1 MNNLIGNFGKHG
13 ILLAL
18 LILIIFNLF
27 YTPYFATL
35 QALSINLTQVTPII
49 LVGLGMTFVIATKGI
64 DLSVGS
70 LMSIAGTLSAMILLK
85 DLFPIDDLYLRI
97 TVAII
102 FPIII
107 TIGFGC
113 FNGWLINQFGIQ
125 PIIATLILFIAGRG
139 IAQVLTDGDV
149 QFFEVPEFQTIALS
163 RILIVPFQIYYMA
176 FIAVFSI
183 YILNKTLLGRQI
195 LSVGGNEKASQLS
208 GIPVKRVRLF
218 VYGFSGFCC
227 AIAGLNSI
235 AMNSAADAMWMGYLI
250 ELDAIAA
257 VVIGGTL
264 LSGGKA
270 SIFGTIIGALIIQ
283 LVGYTLIGNGVPDAA
298 VLVCKGILIIL
309 SVWLQNFK
317 STNEK

>member
-97 TVAII
+97 TVAIV

-107 TIGFGC
+107 TVGFGC

-125 PIIATLILFIAGRG
+125 PIIETLILFISGR
-139 IAQVLTDGDV
+139 
-149 QFFEVPEFQTIALS
+149 
-163 RILIVPFQIYYMA
+163 
-176 FIAVFSI
+176 
-183 YILNKTLLGRQI
+183 
-195 LSVGGNEKASQLS
+195 
-208 GIPVKRVRLF
+208 
-218 VYGFSGFCC
+218 
-227 AIAGLNSI
+227 
-235 AMNSAADAMWMGYLI
+235 
-250 ELDAIAA
+250 
-257 VVIGGTL
+257 
-264 LSGGKA
+264 
-270 SIFGTIIGALIIQ
+270 
-283 LVGYTLIGNGVPDAA
+283 
-298 VLVCKGILIIL
+298 
-309 SVWLQNFK
+309 
-317 STNEK
+317 

>member
-1 MNNLIGNFGKHG
+1 MNNYFNLLKKYGTIIALF
-13 ILLAL
+13 ILVV
-18 LILIIFNLF
+18 FNLF
-27 YTPYFATL
+27 FTPYFATL

-85 DLFPIDDLYLRI
+85 DLLPIENLYLRI
-97 TVAII
+97 TVAIV
-102 FPIII
+102 FPIFI

-113 FNGWLINQFGIQ
+113 FNGWLINQFSIQ

-139 IAQVLTDGDV
+139 IAQVLTEGDV

-176 FIAVFSI
+176 VIAIISI
-183 YILNKTLLGRQI
+183 YILNKTLLGKQV
-195 LSVGGNEKASQLS
+195 LAVGGNEKAAHLS
-208 GIPVKRVRLF
+208 GIPVKRVRLI

-270 SIFGTIIGALIIQ
+270 TIFGTIIGALIIQ

-298 VLVCKGILIIL
+298 VLVCKGTLIII
-309 SVWLQNFK
+309 SVWLQK
-317 STNEK
+317 SETLNEN